1 MKREMCGD
9 SPGNGSCG
17 YKETQRRPRGRRIAQ
32 TLKGIPVTMAKGIH
46 LFPSR
51 TQKLSL
57 SAPMVL
63 GWRRPGRVGR
73 CRIQMKAPSESWGF
87 FIWITEISDSPGQF
101 ASREASYL
109 AFLKA
114 VEALSCLLFLL
125 FMLQVAS
132 STDATNAP
140 PVADEACLSGPGGE
154 TPSQSRSR
162 STAPPKGGAKR
173 RRHCG
178 FCFLEK

>member
-1 MKREMCGD
+1 MVRSKVRRFGCAVFRVRHAIEKKKRELCGD

-17 YKETQRRPRGRRIAQ
+17 YKETQRRPRGRRAAQ

-73 CRIQMKAPSESWGF
+73 CRIQ
-87 FIWITEISDSPGQF
+87 
-101 ASREASYL
+101 REHTPKRGVVL
-109 AFLKA
+109 FGPEG
-114 VEALSCLLFLL
+114 VLLFG
-125 FMLQVAS
+125 S
-132 STDATNAP
+132 SPYAKEHRTWIARRQAP
-140 PVADEACLSGPGGE
+140 PVADEACLSGPGE
-154 TPSQSRSR
+154 
-162 STAPPKGGAKR
+162 
-173 RRHCG
+173 
-178 FCFLEK
+178 

>member
-1 MKREMCGD
+1 MCGD

-17 YKETQRRPRGRRIAQ
+17 YKETQRRPRGSRTAQ

-87 FIWITEISDSPGQF
+87 FIWIQRYLTLPGSLQ
-101 ASREASYL
+101 AGKHRTWL
-109 AFLKA
+109 ARR
-114 VEALSCLLFLL
+114 
-125 FMLQVAS
+125 Q
-132 STDATNAP
+132 AP

-154 TPSQSRSR
+154 TPSQSRWR
-162 STAPPKGGAKR
+162 STAPPKGEPRGNLFSLAGARQLPR
-173 RRHCG
+173 RGSRERYGDHG
-178 FCFLEK
+178 LPLPVGEVSRRKP